1 MHYHLSVLST
11 GGQKQASEDVC
22 QAMSVFVGLSLPT
35 SQVLPTPQCLLS
47 PHTLLVR
54 KSWLLELTDGFTGLY
69 CVALIF
75 RAFISLLSWPPIY
88 LPHSEAVGSPDLELS
103 TSSHICLVC
112 KSIYCCIHSFPMC
125 FTGTPKKT
133 VTSGIGSGH
142 SQLSSHLCNC
152 FFSVFQGLFDGS
164 VSLHPSAAPYQFFG
178 CVNEHHVCFPRADSL
193 GSFLFLWYFSSC
205 LQLSADFC
213 LCLFT
218 CLTKGNGKRLYTSL
232 KQPLTYLLLHHLRL
246 QMIANPHAFFSVSI
260 QVSSN

>member
-152 FFSVFQGLFDGS
+152 FFFSISGTVWWFCL
-164 VSLHPSAAPYQFFG
+164 LTP
-178 CVNEHHVCFPRADSL
+178 
-193 GSFLFLWYFSSC
+193 FSSS
-205 LQLSADFC
+205 LPVFW
-213 LCLFT
+213 LC
-218 CLTKGNGKRLYTSL
+218 
-232 KQPLTYLLLHHLRL
+232 
-246 QMIANPHAFFSVSI
+246 
-260 QVSSN
+260 

>member
-152 FFSVFQGLFDGS
+152 FFQYFRDCLMVLS
-164 VSLHPSAAPYQFFG
+164 PYTLQQL
-178 CVNEHHVCFPRADSL
+178 PT
-193 GSFLFLWYFSSC
+193 SFLAVLMSIMYAFLGLILWVHFSFFDTFPAAS
-205 LQLSADFC
+205 SWV
-213 LCLFT
+213 
-218 CLTKGNGKRLYTSL
+218 LTFVCVFLHVWPKIMEKDSTLLWNSL
-232 KQPLTYLLLHHLRL
+232 
-246 QMIANPHAFFSVSI
+246 
-260 QVSSN
+260 